1 MPSRWGYLLELS
13 LMIVVCSVDSILI
26 QGYLFCV
33 LNRYSSTKR
42 VVLNLSILNEYILCD
57 KLRMLTIAQIGHP
70 LPLGGYG
77 LPMDLA
83 GVIGHG
89 PVAS

>member
-1 MPSRWGYLLELS
+1 M
-13 LMIVVCSVDSILI
+13 DSILI

-33 LNRYSSTKR
+33 LNKYSSKKR
-42 VVLNLSILNEYILCD
+42 VVLNLSILNEYILCG

-70 LPLGGYG
+70 LPQEDYG
-77 LPMDLA
+77 LPVDLA